1 MACLETLIRI
11 YNMIYRLTIISA
23 LILMS
28 ACGANPKQQA
38 DTAFVPVRP
47 IIATPPPAQNG
58 GIYQTGYGVSLFS
71 DVSAKRIGDLITVVL
86 SENTNAQKSAITNT
100 SKESDI
106 ELPAPTVF
114 GGGLTM
120 DGREIFSAAVNTAN
134 SFVGAGNSSQSNR
147 LNGRITVTVSEVLP
161 NGYLIVQGEKR
172 MTLNQGSEHV
182 RFSGIVR
189 PADIRND
196 NTILSTSVANAQ
208 IIYAGT
214 GVMADANSQGWLGRF
229 LSSQW
234 WPF

>member
-1 MACLETLIRI
+1 MRSIILIF
-11 YNMIYRLTIISA
+11 
-23 LILMS
+23 LILAT
-28 ACGANPKQQA
+28 ACGINPKQHA
-38 DTAFVPVRP
+38 APEFVPVRP
-47 IIATPPPAQNG
+47 IISTAPPPQNG

-86 SENTNAQKSAITNT
+86 SENTNAQKNASTTT
-100 SKESDI
+100 SKENEI
-106 ELPAPTVF
+106 ALPSPTLF
-114 GGGLTM
+114 GGPMTYN
-120 DGREIFSAAVNTAN
+120 GREFLSANLTTGN
-134 SFVGAGNSSQSNR
+134 SFVGSGNSSQSNR
-147 LNGRITVTVSEVLP
+147 LSGRITVTVSEVLA
-161 NGYLIVQGEKR
+161 NGYLMVQGEKR

-189 PADIRND
+189 PADIRSD

-229 LSSQW
+229 FSSQW

>member
-1 MACLETLIRI
+1 MRHLV
-11 YNMIYRLTIISA
+11 II
-23 LILMS
+23 LILLIS
-28 ACGANPKQQA
+28 GCSANPKQPPA
-38 DTAFVPVRP
+38 PDFVPVRP
-47 IIATPPPAQNG
+47 IIATPPPAEYG

-86 SENTNAQKSAITNT
+86 SESTSAQKNAVTNT
-100 SKESDI
+100 SKENS
-106 ELPAPTVF
+106 LAVPSPTLF
-114 GGGLTM
+114 GGPLTYK
-120 DGREIFSAAVNTAN
+120 GRDILSTTVNTAN
-134 SFVGAGNSSQSNR
+134 SFVGSGNASQSNS

-161 NGYLIVQGEKR
+161 NGYLMVQGEKR

-189 PADIRND
+189 PADIRSD

-214 GVMADANSQGWLGRF
+214 GTLADANSQGWLGRF
-229 LSSQW
+229 FNSKW